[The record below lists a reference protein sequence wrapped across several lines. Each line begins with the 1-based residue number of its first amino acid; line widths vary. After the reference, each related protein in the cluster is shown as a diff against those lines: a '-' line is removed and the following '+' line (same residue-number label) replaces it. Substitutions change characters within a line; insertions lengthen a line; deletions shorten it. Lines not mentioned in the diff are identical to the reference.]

1 MPDAP
6 KRRGRPASLDE
17 EKRAQIV
24 ALLANGSSRRVA
36 TTIVGCSPSTLTRT
50 ASRDPTFAEQLA
62 RAERNVEIEALRA
75 IRHAAKLPCYWRAAA
90 WMLERRNP
98 DDFAH
103 RPPKQFTRVEVLQ
116 IVSTVCEMLVGDVP
130 EENCQRA
137 QEYLERLMLDLRSE
151 LASAEGVTPAALAPP
166 PAEDPAEQEK
176 GDSPHLCEARS
187 GPFRQMGTVP
197 FFPNPPDD
205 DESATTNAI
214 IATHPPILGT
224 NFASFDTV
232 SCVVS
237 QDLQTSCVFP
247 QHVPHLWHEVAA
259 NAGEFNTLPGN
270 DLRTCSSDGT
280 F

>member
-90 WMLERRNP
+90 WLLERRNP

-103 RPPKQFTRVEVLQ
+103 RPPRMFTRVEVLQ
-116 IVSTVCEMLVGDVP
+116 VVSTVCEMLIGDMP

-137 QEYLERLMLDLRSE
+137 QEYLERLMLDPNSE
-151 LASAEGVTPAALAPP
+151 LASATNLIPPALVTPSPEEPPETQSPQSRLNALDYGG
-166 PAEDPAEQEK
+166 PAGAK
-176 GDSPHLCEARS
+176 
-187 GPFRQMGTVP
+187 
-197 FFPNPPDD
+197 
-205 DESATTNAI
+205 AI
-214 IATHPPILGT
+214 IATAPPIRGT
-224 NFASFDTV
+224 NLAGSCEVPRAASYVLKTTCDYRNT
-232 SCVVS
+232 SLAWGMKLRQTPDNLTRYS
-237 QDLQTSCVFP
+237 ETSCGCGRATE
-247 QHVPHLWHEVAA
+247 L
-259 NAGEFNTLPGN
+259 
-270 DLRTCSSDGT
+270 S
-280 F
+280 